1 MKTIIKDGQ
10 MEVSSSF
17 GPIDIA
23 VSGMQAQNR
32 QIGAISSNVAN
43 AQSTDNGDG
52 SPYRR
57 LEAIFRAAGDEIDGV
72 TVDEIAADMS
82 EFPWILKPGHPDAD
96 NQGYVSMPNVDLPI
110 EMINLNTATRAYQ
123 ANVAVM
129 KRYQRMVES
138 TLELLR

>member
-1 MKTIIKDGQ
+1 

-23 VSGMQAQNR
+23 VSGMQAQNK

-57 LEAIFRAAGDEIDGV
+57 LEAIFRAVGDEIDGV

-82 EFPWILKPGHPDAD
+82 EFPRILKPGHPDAD
-96 NQGYVSMPNVDLPI
+96 DQGYVSMPNVDLPI
-110 EMINLNTATRAYQ
+110 EMINLTVATRAYQ